1 MADTAIF
8 DVDGTLV
15 DTNYQ
20 HALAWFRALRR
31 YDITRPMWRIHRG
44 IGMGGDMFVPEVG
57 GREVEEAHGDDLRE
71 AWAEEFDQLIG
82 EIQPFEGA
90 HELLAEV
97 KERGFR
103 LVLASSG
110 KTQHVEA
117 FLDLIDGK
125 SLADAWTTSD
135 DVEKSKPEPD
145 IVAAALAKVEGAS
158 GIMVGDSIYRRPGGG
173 QAQHPH
179 PRGPHRRLLR
189 RGAAGGRRPAGLRL
203 AGGLPLGP
211 GRHPLGSRQPL
222 SVAGGP
228 VPGPAPSTAR
238 AKTASGLPA
247 PLDAAWENAPEGHAE
262 HRRSTT
268 RGETTRLASVAR
280 RASGRGVP
288 EFC

>member
-15 DTNYQ
+15 DTNYH

-44 IGMGGDMFVPEVG
+44 IGMGGDQFVSAVG
-57 GREVEEAHGDDLRE
+57 GREVEQAHGDDLRA

-82 EIQPFEGA
+82 EVQPFEGA
-90 HELLAEV
+90 HELLVEV

-145 IVAAALAKVEGAS
+145 IVAAALGKVEGAS
-158 GIMVGDSIYRRPGGG
+158 GIMVGDSVFDAEAAAKLNIPTIGVRTGGFSVGELHEAGVLQVFDSLVAFRQALDGTPLARP
-173 QAQHPH
+173 
-179 PRGPHRRLLR
+179 
-189 RGAAGGRRPAGLRL
+189 
-203 AGGLPLGP
+203 
-211 GRHPLGSRQPL
+211 SR
-222 SVAGGP
+222 
-228 VPGPAPSTAR
+228 
-238 AKTASGLPA
+238 
-247 PLDAAWENAPEGHAE
+247 
-262 HRRSTT
+262 
-268 RGETTRLASVAR
+268 
-280 RASGRGVP
+280 
-288 EFC
+288 